1 MAANQK
7 LYQRLPG
14 TGHRSIVAGWLLI
27 PLFFVIGI
35 FVLLLRGNRIQL
47 WQGEEHL
54 LLVEWNGYKEKY
66 KRFNYRDIQA
76 VVIQKTS
83 EALAANIVLTFLVA
97 LILAPALAIHETGLK
112 IFLLSLAG
120 LFGLILAINALSG
133 PTCRCFLRTAVQ
145 TEELPSLS
153 RVKRAQK
160 VFARLQP
167 LITAAQGGQIPAEM
181 ISAQMRDL
189 AQFSAAENPNIPPR
203 LTS

>member
-1 MAANQK
+1 MVANQK
-7 LYQRLPG
+7 PYQRLPG
-14 TGHRSIVAGWLLI
+14 TGYRRIVAGWLLI

-66 KRFNYRDIQA
+66 KRFDYRDIQA
-76 VVIQKTS
+76 VVIQKTF
-83 EALAANIVLTFLVA
+83 EALAANIILTIMVV
-97 LILAPALAIHETGLK
+97 LILTPALVTHETSLK
-112 IFLLSLAG
+112 IFLFSLAG

-167 LITAAQGGQIPAEM
+167 LITATQGGQISAEM
-181 ISAQMRDL
+181 VSAQMRDL
-189 AQFSAAENPNIPPR
+189 AQSCPAENPNVPPR